1 MAAITAI
8 TTGANFAFEL
18 ANCEDEFQPLTLVLS
33 ATYLFSALL
42 LSPDLD
48 LARSDPHNLWGYPRL
63 LDPLR
68 HTLLPPRALAQPPCR
83 PLEPLT
89 LPRRMSRINRSRNAL
104 HICG

>member
-48 LARSDPHNLWGYPRL
+48 LAPLRPAQSLGLPARL

-68 HTLLPPRALAQPPCR
+68 AKLFRHHGLSHNPF
-83 PLEPLT
+83 
-89 LPRRMSRINRSRNAL
+89 
-104 HICG
+104 

>member
-48 LARSDPHNLWGYPRL
+48 LARSDPHNRWGYPRVCWTPYAKL
-63 LDPLR
+63 FRNPGSRTTPL
-68 HTLLPPRALAQPPCR
+68 
-83 PLEPLT
+83 
-89 LPRRMSRINRSRNAL
+89 
-104 HICG
+104 

>member
-1 MAAITAI
+1 LAAITAI

-48 LARSDPHNLWGYPRL
+48 LARSDLHNRWDYPRVCWTL
-63 LDPLR
+63 YAKLFR
-68 HTLLPPRALAQPPCR
+68 HHGLSHNPF
-83 PLEPLT
+83 
-89 LPRRMSRINRSRNAL
+89 
-104 HICG
+104 

>member
-8 TTGANFAFEL
+8 TTGTNFAFEL

-48 LARSDPHNLWGYPRL
+48 LARSDPHNRWGYPRVCWTPYAKL
-63 LDPLR
+63 FR
-68 HTLLPPRALAQPPCR
+68 HHGLSHNPF
-83 PLEPLT
+83 
-89 LPRRMSRINRSRNAL
+89 
-104 HICG
+104 

>member
-8 TTGANFAFEL
+8 TTGANFSFEL
-18 ANCEDEFQPLTLVLS
+18 ANCENELQPLALVFS

-48 LARSDPHNLWGYPRL
+48 SARSDPYNRWDYLRRL

-68 HTLLPPRALAQPPCR
+68 
-83 PLEPLT
+83 
-89 LPRRMSRINRSRNAL
+89 
-104 HICG
+104 

>member
-8 TTGANFAFEL
+8 TTGTNFAFEL

-48 LARSDPHNLWGYPRL
+48 LAPLRPAQSLGLPARL

-68 HTLLPPRALAQPPCR
+68 
-83 PLEPLT
+83 
-89 LPRRMSRINRSRNAL
+89 
-104 HICG
+104 